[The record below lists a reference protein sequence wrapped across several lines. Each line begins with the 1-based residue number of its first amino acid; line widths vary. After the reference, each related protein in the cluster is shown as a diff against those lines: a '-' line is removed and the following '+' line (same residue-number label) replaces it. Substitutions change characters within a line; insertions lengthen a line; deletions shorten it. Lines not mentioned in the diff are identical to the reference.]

1 MKHPLSNSF
10 LQTYIRLPPR
20 HQDHTIESFV
30 LELKRLDPVQDL
42 NEIKIT
48 QEAIT
53 ELKNLKRTAE

>member
-1 MKHPLSNSF
+1 
-10 LQTYIRLPPR
+10 
-20 HQDHTIESFV
+20 V